1 MVSALLGA
9 FFACLLRQWVSA
21 DPLRV
26 RSRLAMPT
34 LPGSAFLDS
43 LNPSFAYSPTL
54 LSTWLGC
61 FCALGGLALGQKA
74 LRVAAWD
81 DALIFVGS
89 FGALSVLLF
98 AAPAAPLGKPKNV
111 LLGHAV
117 SVSVGLAIH
126 AITYYLGLSAD
137 SPEWVA
143 SWGGALEAA
152 VIPAAAIAAMLYFG
166 VAHPPAGACV
176 AIYAT
181 TPAALKLGPLYILTP
196 ALMGASYCLC
206 VQWCVAKALGLVGR
220 AKDAPPP
227 KGLVARIPLAAS
239 VKELGP
245 KYFVHA
251 ATPRTAFVGS
261 VCALGV
267 LTLGTKALRSA
278 GLDDARLF
286 VGSAGALSTLLFAA
300 PGAPL
305 SNPMNVLYGHG
316 VSAIV
321 AVCIHTLLWGLLPAL
336 FSLGFLAGVLPEA
349 LTAGAWVVSWVG
361 VLESALIPASAITTS
376 APPPAPLAP
385 SAAAAV
391 LRLRPASA
399 PPPPRHRA
407 PPPGPRLLHAR
418 AVRRSARPG
427 RGQPSGGGV
436 RDHLLDHAPLPRHV
450 RPAVHRV
457 PGGGVLGDHAARAVR
472 PLAHARVH
480 GQAGGRPRGADAA

>member
-1 MVSALLGA
+1 MLDQFLGKNGA
-9 FFACLLRQWVSA
+9 K
-21 DPLRV
+21 
-26 RSRLAMPT
+26 PT
-34 LPGSAFLDS
+34 LPLSAFLDS

-152 VIPAAAIAAMLYFG
+152 VIAAAAIAAMLYFG

-480 GQAGGRPRGADAA
+480 GDARGGETAR